1 MRLVQTGSIR
11 GDETAPYVVYDY
23 KAITASDFVSEV
35 LREFQND
42 WGYIEVNGFGRV
54 EYRYGELLGE
64 IPERWGHLTVVKV
77 DASGGWSRIDYRI
90 QVNPKVDYY
99 RLYQK

>member
-1 MRLVQTGSIR
+1 MRLVQTGMR
-11 GDETAPYVVYDY
+11 GGDETAPYAVYDY

-35 LREFQND
+35 LREFPND

-54 EYRYGELLGE
+54 EYRDGELLGE
-64 IPERWGHLTVVKV
+64 IPERWGYLTVVKV
-77 DASGGWSRIDYRI
+77 DASGGWSRMDYRI

-99 RLYQK
+99 RQYLK